1 MQSLRYTS
9 RGLRRRNN
17 TDKWEVTLS
26 HVDPATGET
35 VRTFRAADAKNET
48 AIIAASDAQIR
59 DMTYNA

>member
-17 TDKWEVTLS
+17 TDKQEVTLS
-26 HVDPATGET
+26 HVDTVTGET
-35 VRTFRAADAKNET
+35 VRTFHTVDAKNET

-59 DMTYNA
+59 DMTYTA